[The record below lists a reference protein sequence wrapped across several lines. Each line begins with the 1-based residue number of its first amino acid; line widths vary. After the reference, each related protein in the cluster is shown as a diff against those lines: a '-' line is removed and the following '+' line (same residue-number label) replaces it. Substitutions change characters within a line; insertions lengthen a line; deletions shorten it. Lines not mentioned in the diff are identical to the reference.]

1 MKRNFKIICLVL
13 IAIMVFTAC
22 STTPEKPEETTEGI
36 TGSFEGVGKGRGGDI
51 KISLSLKDSTIE
63 AIEVLEHSETPG
75 YESSFE
81 ELTNYAVGHNQ
92 VPTDVVS
99 GATLAS
105 NGFIDAIKD
114 ALKNAGLDAEAL
126 VAKEVEKSDKETIEE
141 TVDVV
146 VVGAGGA
153 GLTAAIRAKEAG
165 ANVMVFEKLP
175 FVGGNTLISGA
186 EYAAPGNWIQEKE
199 GIEDNTDL
207 FYEDVLKAGGNP
219 ELVRTLADNAL
230 DGAIWLRDD
239 AKVQWE
245 DELMFFGGHTVK
257 RSLIPAGASGK
268 EIITK
273 LSKKA
278 EELGIR
284 VEVGARVTELILD
297 GDKVVGVKAEGESKD
312 YIVNSKS
319 VVLSTGGFGSNVE
332 MRVKYNPEI
341 DDSILST
348 NSPGSTGDG
357 IILAQSAGAVLV
369 GMEHIQLYP
378 ICDPLTGTLLYVDDT
393 RLYQVTIMVNKEGQR
408 FVEELDTR
416 YAISMAMKAQ
426 SDGYGYELWDQAG
439 ADLSQISENHPA
451 EIQYLKDN
459 GLLVVAETLDECAE
473 HFGIDKEALKATVE
487 KWNGYVDAGAD
498 ADFNKRG
505 TLHKIETG
513 PFWMIKAVPAVHHT
527 MGGVSIDKDAQVLRE
542 DGTIIPGLFAAGEV
556 TGGIHGDNRLGSAA
570 IADITVFGIIAGDN
584 AAKYSKE

>member
-1 MKRNFKIICLVL
+1 MKKSFKLVCLFLVAL
-13 IAIMVFTAC
+13 MLLTAC
-22 STTPEKPEETTEGI
+22 STTTEKNEANGVS
-36 TGSFEGVGKGRGGDI
+36 GDFEGVGKGRGGEI
-51 KISLSLKDSTIE
+51 KISLKLNNSVIE
-63 AIEVLEHSETPG
+63 SIEVLDHKETPG

-81 ELTNYAVGHNQ
+81 ELTTYAVERNQ

-105 NGFIDAIKD
+105 NGFIEAIKD
-114 ALKNAGLDAEAL
+114 ALAKAGLDSEKL
-126 VAKEVEKSDKETIEE
+126 VASEAVKVEKEKVEE

-153 GLTAAIRAKEAG
+153 GLTSAIRAKEAG
-165 ANVMVFEKLP
+165 ANVVVFEKMP

-186 EYAAPGNWIQEKE
+186 EYAAPVNWIQEKE
-199 GIEDNTDL
+199 GTSDSPDL

-219 ELVRTLADNAL
+219 ELIRTLADNAL
-230 DGAIWLRDD
+230 AGAIWLRDD
-239 AKVQWE
+239 VKVNWE
-245 DELMFFGGHTVK
+245 DELMFFGGHSVK
-257 RSLIPAGASGK
+257 RSLIPEGASGK

-273 LSKKA
+273 LSEKA
-278 EELGIR
+278 KELGIT
-284 VEVGARVTELILD
+284 VNVGAKVTDLILD
-297 GDKVVGVKAEGESKD
+297 GDKVVGIKAESDKKEFV
-312 YIVNSKS
+312 VNSKA
-319 VVLSTGGFGSNVE
+319 VILATGGFGSNVE

-357 IILAQSAGAVLV
+357 ILLAQSAGAGLT

-393 RLYQVTIMVNKEGQR
+393 RLYQVTIMVNKEGER
-408 FVEELDTR
+408 FVEELGTR
-416 YAISMAMKAQ
+416 YEISMAMKAQ

-459 GLLVVAETLDECAE
+459 GLLIVADTLDECAE
-473 HFGIDKEALKATVE
+473 HFGINKDALKATVE

-498 ADFNKRG
+498 PDFNKRG
-505 TLHKIETG
+505 TLHKIEKG

-527 MGGVSIDKDAQVLRE
+527 MGGVSIDKETHVLRE
-542 DGTIIPGLFAAGEV
+542 DGSVIPGLFAAGEV

-584 AAKYSKE
+584 AAEYSKNN